1 MSSGDLASGDA
12 AGQDNPAADERLRVM
27 IVDDHEV
34 WRIGLKQA
42 LEADGRAVVV
52 AEAKD
57 GASAIAMAAEAM
69 PDVVVMDMIM
79 PTVGGAAA
87 TQRII
92 EQLTYAK
99 VLVVS
104 VSGEREDVLDA
115 IKAGANG
122 YVLKSEPAQSIAEAV
137 HATSR
142 GEPVTT
148 AALAGLVLN
157 EFRTLAAKEANEP
170 LLTMTETEILR
181 LVAKGYK
188 YREIAEQ
195 RFIALKTCRTTS
207 RTSWASCT
215 CTRSTS

>member
-1 MSSGDLASGDA
+1 
-12 AGQDNPAADERLRVM
+12 M
-27 IVDDHEV
+27 IVDDREV

-42 LEADGRAVVV
+42 LEADDRAVVV

-115 IKAGANG
+115 IKAGAIG

-142 GEPVTT
+142 GEPVIT

-157 EFRTLAAKEANEP
+157 EFRTLAAKEP
-170 LLTMTETEILR
+170 
-181 LVAKGYK
+181 
-188 YREIAEQ
+188 
-195 RFIALKTCRTTS
+195 TS
-207 RTSWASCT
+207 RC
-215 CTRSTS
+215 

>member
-1 MSSGDLASGDA
+1 
-12 AGQDNPAADERLRVM
+12 
-27 IVDDHEV
+27 
-34 WRIGLKQA
+34 
-42 LEADGRAVVV
+42 
-52 AEAKD
+52 
-57 GASAIAMAAEAM
+57 MAAEAM

-115 IKAGANG
+115 IKAGAIG

-142 GEPVTT
+142 GEPVIT

-157 EFRTLAAKEANEP
+157 EFRTLAAKEP
-170 LLTMTETEILR
+170 
-181 LVAKGYK
+181 
-188 YREIAEQ
+188 
-195 RFIALKTCRTTS
+195 TS
-207 RTSWASCT
+207 RC
-215 CTRSTS
+215 